1 MTEGGSPKYLLEVL
15 LMEVVAESVAGIDVH
30 QKQITV
36 TILIG
41 TEDMKKPKKVS
52 KLFGT
57 TTRMLKECGTW
68 LSEHEVEQ
76 VLMES
81 TGQYWRPVWQILES
95 YGFCMILCNPRITK
109 NIPGK
114 KTDQKDS
121 EWLSELA
128 RYGLVSA
135 SYVPPRD
142 IQEIRESTRTLKK
155 IKESMTRTKNEIHNI
170 LQRSNI
176 KLTRFI
182 SDIFKGSVLKLLN
195 MIINGEILTLDS
207 VTKHMHGRLKA
218 SPEQILESMDGVLS
232 RNDRNLL
239 VIHMKLLDGYLECVA
254 ELDNLIGGQT
264 VKYAELCHRLEDVP
278 GISTT
283 TAQIV
288 IAEIG
293 VDVSPFPDVH
303 HLASWAGLCPGNYE
317 SAGVKHGSAILHG
330 NVYLKRALVTAAMG
344 AKITKETGLKDYFW
358 RLKSRMCAQKALI
371 ALAHKMLRII
381 YSLIKSGKTY
391 REYKKDQRKA
401 LASVN
406 L

>member
-1 MTEGGSPKYLLEVL
+1 
-15 LMEVVAESVAGIDVH
+15 MEVVAESVAGIDVH

-41 TEDMKKPKKVS
+41 SENVKKPKKVS
-52 KLFGT
+52 QRFGT
-57 TTRMLKECGTW
+57 TTNMLRNCGKWLKEH
-68 LSEHEVEQ
+68 SVEQ

-95 YGFCMILCNPRITK
+95 FDFQLILCNPRIIK

-135 SYVPPRD
+135 SYVPPRK
-142 IQEIRESTRTLKK
+142 IQELRESTRSRKK
-155 IKESMTRTKNEIHNI
+155 MKESLTRTKNEIHNI

-176 KLTRFI
+176 KLTSFV
-182 SDIFKGSVLKLLN
+182 SDLFNGSGLKLLN
-195 MIINGEILTLDS
+195 MIINGEVLTLDS
-207 VTKHMHGRLKA
+207 VTKRMHGRLKA
-218 SPEQILESMDGVLS
+218 SPEQILDSMNGVLS
-232 RNDRNLL
+232 QNDRNLL
-239 VIHMKLLDGYLECVA
+239 VIQMNLLNSYLKCIVD
-254 ELDNLIGGQT
+254 LDDLIDEQIR
-264 VKYAELCHRLEDVP
+264 EFSDLCHRLEDIP
-278 GISTT
+278 GISKA
-283 TAQIV
+283 TAQVI

-293 VDVSPFPDVH
+293 VDVSPFPDAH

-317 SAGVKHGSAILHG
+317 SAGVKHGSRILHG
-330 NVYLKRALVTAAMG
+330 NVYLKKALVTAAMG

-371 ALAHKMLRII
+371 AVAHKILRII
-381 YSLIKSGKTY
+381 YFLIGSGKTY

-401 LASVN
+401 IMSVQISRI
-406 L
+406 

>member
-1 MTEGGSPKYLLEVL
+1 
-15 LMEVVAESVAGIDVH
+15 MEVVAESVAGIDVH

-41 TEDMKKPKKVS
+41 SERVKKPKKVS
-52 KLFGT
+52 KRFGT
-57 TTRMLKECGTW
+57 TTNMLKNCGKW
-68 LSEHEVEQ
+68 LKEHCVEQ

-95 YGFCMILCNPRITK
+95 FDFQLILCNPRIVK

-135 SYVPPRD
+135 SYVPPRK
-142 IQEIRESTRTLKK
+142 IQELRESTRSRKK
-155 IKESMTRTKNEIHNI
+155 MKESLTRTKNEIHNI

-176 KLTRFI
+176 KLTSFI
-182 SDIFKGSVLKLLN
+182 TDLFKGSGLKLLN
-195 MIINGEILTLDS
+195 MIINGEVLTINS
-207 VTKHMHGRLKA
+207 VTKCMHGKLKA

-232 RNDRNLL
+232 QNDRNLL
-239 VIHMKLLDGYLECVA
+239 VIQMNLLNSYLKCIA
-254 ELDNLIGGQT
+254 DLNDLIDEQIG
-264 VKYAELCHRLEDVP
+264 EFSDLCHRLQDIP
-278 GISTT
+278 GISSA
-283 TAQIV
+283 TAQVI

-317 SAGVKHGSAILHG
+317 SAGVKHGSRILHG
-330 NVYLKRALVTAAMG
+330 NVYLKKALVTAAMG

-371 ALAHKMLRII
+371 AVAHKILRII
-381 YSLIKSGKTY
+381 YSLIESGKTY

-401 LASVN
+401 ITSVQISRI
-406 L
+406 

>member
-1 MTEGGSPKYLLEVL
+1 
-15 LMEVVAESVAGIDVH
+15 MEVVAESVAGIDVH

-41 TEDMKKPKKVS
+41 SENVKKPKKVS
-52 KLFGT
+52 RRFGT
-57 TTRMLKECGTW
+57 TTNMLKDCGKW
-68 LSEHEVEQ
+68 LKEHGVEQ

-95 YGFCMILCNPRITK
+95 FDFRLILCNPRIIK

-135 SYVPPRD
+135 SYVPPRR
-142 IQEIRESTRTLKK
+142 IQELRESTRSRKK
-155 IKESMTRTKNEIHNI
+155 MKESLTRTKNEIHNI

-176 KLTRFI
+176 KLTSFI
-182 SDIFKGSVLKLLN
+182 SDLFKGSGLKLLN
-195 MIINGEILTLDS
+195 MIINGEVLTLDS

-218 SPEQILESMDGVLS
+218 SPEQILESMNGVLS
-232 RNDRNLL
+232 QNDRNLL
-239 VIHMKLLDGYLECVA
+239 VIQMNLLNSYLKCIA
-254 ELDNLIGGQT
+254 DLDDLIDEQIREF
-264 VKYAELCHRLEDVP
+264 ADLCHRLEDIP
-278 GISTT
+278 GISKA
-283 TAQIV
+283 TAQVI

-293 VDVSPFPDVH
+293 VDVSPFPDVY

-317 SAGVKHGSAILHG
+317 SAGVKHGSRILHG
-330 NVYLKRALVTAAMG
+330 NVYLKKALVTAAMG

-371 ALAHKMLRII
+371 AVAHKILRIV
-381 YSLIKSGKTY
+381 YSLIKSGKSY
-391 REYKKDQRKA
+391 QEYKKDQRKA
-401 LASVN
+401 ITSVQISRI
-406 L
+406 

>member
-1 MTEGGSPKYLLEVL
+1 
-15 LMEVVAESVAGIDVH
+15 MEVVAESVAGIDVH

-41 TEDMKKPKKVS
+41 SEDMRKPKKVS
-52 KLFGT
+52 KRFGT
-57 TTRMLKECGTW
+57 TTRMLKDCGQW

-95 YGFCMILCNPRITK
+95 FNFHMILCNPRIIK

-142 IQEIRESTRTLKK
+142 IQEIRESTRSLKK

-176 KLTRFI
+176 KLTSFV
-182 SDIFKGSVLKLLN
+182 SDIFNGSGLKLLN
-195 MIINGEILTLDS
+195 MIINGEVLTIDS
-207 VTKHMHGRLKA
+207 VMRSMHGRMKA
-218 SPEQILESMDGVLS
+218 SPEEILESMDGVLS
-232 RNDRNLL
+232 QNDRKLL
-239 VIHMKLLDGYLECVA
+239 VIQMKLLDSYLECIA
-254 ELDNLIGGQT
+254 DLDELIDGQT
-264 VKYAELCHRLEDVP
+264 AEYADLSHRLQDVP
-278 GISTT
+278 GISKTT
-283 TAQIV
+283 SQII

-330 NVYLKRALVTAAMG
+330 NVYLKRALVTASMG
-344 AKITKETGLKDYFW
+344 AKITKESGLKDYFW
-358 RLKSRMCAQKALI
+358 RMKSRMCSQKALI
-371 ALAHKMLRII
+371 ALAHKLLRIV

-391 REYKKDQRKA
+391 SEYKKDQRKVIT
-401 LASVN
+401 SVQI
-406 L
+406 